1 MHEQQPENAPDSWM
15 RSCCEGALQA
25 NIASWRRR
33 NTRLLVINCGT
44 GLCLRLLWECG
55 FDVTGT
61 SACPAERL
69 QAARVASHG
78 TEILAASDD
87 DLPVEADA
95 YDWVILLLAEHDA
108 AQARQAIQEAA
119 RVASRGLVIC
129 FWNRGF
135 LLRPL
140 PFLWRKRLQLPCR
153 GQFLWQVMRAARGI
167 PGRKWLSG
175 CLPLP
180 FMWGLFGLLGGAG
193 RVCSALLGA
202 WVMLRI
208 DLDPAAGGT
217 PLGLRVGA
225 SGKVPREAA
234 VMECR
239 AGGQELQKDELY
251 VPEGKPAASQ
261 T

>member
-1 MHEQQPENAPDSWM
+1 MHARQPDNAREHWM

-33 NTRLLVINCGT
+33 NTRLLEINSGMGF
-44 GLCLRLLWECG
+44 GLKMLWECG

-61 SACPAERL
+61 SVSPAERA
-69 QAARVASHG
+69 QAAHVAPHG
-78 TEILAASDD
+78 AEILAAADD
-87 DLPVEADA
+87 DIPVDADA
-95 YDWVILLLAEHDA
+95 YDWVILHLGDHDA
-108 AQARQAIQEAA
+108 LQTRRAVQEAL
-119 RVASRGLVIC
+119 RIASRGLVIC

-140 PFLWRKRLQLPCR
+140 PFLWRKRFQPPYR
-153 GQFLWQVMRAARGI
+153 GQFLWQVLREVRGHT
-167 PGRKWLSG
+167 GRKWLSG

-180 FMWGLFGLLGGAG
+180 SMWGVFGLLGGAG

-208 DLDPAAGGT
+208 DLEPAAGGT

-225 SGKVPREAA
+225 SGSVPKQAA

-239 AGGQELQKDELY
+239 AGGPRTAK
-251 VPEGKPAASQ
+251 G
-261 T
+261 

>member
-1 MHEQQPENAPDSWM
+1 MHAQQPDNASDRWM

-33 NTRLLVINCGT
+33 NTRLLVINCGE
-44 GLCLRLLWECG
+44 GRCLRLLWECG

-61 SACPAERL
+61 CASPVERS
-69 QAARVASHG
+69 QAARTAPHG
-78 TEILAASDD
+78 TEILAAADD
-87 DLPVEADA
+87 DIPVDADA
-95 YDWVILLLAEHDA
+95 YDWVVLHLCDHALGRASLAV
-108 AQARQAIQEAA
+108 QEAA
-119 RVASRGLVIC
+119 RIASRGLVIC

-140 PFLWRKRLQLPCR
+140 SFLWRKRLQLPCR
-153 GQFLWQVMRAARGI
+153 GQYLWQVMRAVHGI

-225 SGKVPREAA
+225 SGKVPQEAA
-234 VMECR
+234 AMECR

>member
-1 MHEQQPENAPDSWM
+1 MQVQQPDTALNGWV
-15 RSCCEGALQA
+15 RSRCEGALQA

-33 NTRLLVINCGT
+33 NTRLLEINSGR
-44 GLCLRLLWECG
+44 GLCLRMLWECG

-61 SACPAERL
+61 SASPAERSE
-69 QAARVASHG
+69 AARVAPHG
-78 TEILAASDD
+78 AEILAAADD
-87 DLPVEADA
+87 DIPVDADA
-95 YDWVILLLAEHDA
+95 YDWVILHLWDHDA
-108 AQARQAIQEAA
+108 LQTRRAVQEALRIA
-119 RVASRGLVIC
+119 ARGLVVC

-140 PFLWRKRLQLPCR
+140 PFLWRGRFQLPCR
-153 GQFLWQVMRAARGI
+153 GQYLWQVLRAVRGFS
-167 PGRKWLSG
+167 GRKWLSG

-202 WVMLRI
+202 WAMLRI

-217 PLGLRVGA
+217 PLGLRVG
-225 SGKVPREAA
+225 SGGSVPTQAA

-239 AGGQELQKDELY
+239 AGGPRTAK
-251 VPEGKPAASQ
+251 G
-261 T
+261 

>member
-1 MHEQQPENAPDSWM
+1 MHAVQPDNTSDCWM
-15 RSCCEGALQA
+15 RSCCESALQA

-33 NTRLLVINCGT
+33 NTRLLVINCGK
-44 GLCLRLLWECG
+44 GLCLQMLWECG

-61 SACPAERL
+61 SACPSERAL
-69 QAARVASHG
+69 AARVAPHG
-78 TEILAASDD
+78 TEILAAADD
-87 DLPVEADA
+87 DIPVDADD
-95 YDWVILLLAEHDA
+95 YEWVILHLGDHDA
-108 AQARQAIQEAA
+108 RQTRLAVQEAI
-119 RVASRGLVIC
+119 RIASRGVVIC

-140 PFLWRKRLQLPCR
+140 PFLWRKRFHLPCR
-153 GQFLWQVMRAARGI
+153 GQYLWQVLRAVRGFT
-167 PGRKWLSG
+167 GRKWLSG

-180 FMWGLFGLLGGAG
+180 FMWGFFGLLGGAG

-217 PLGLRVGA
+217 PLGLRVGS
-225 SGKVPREAA
+225 SGKVRQEAA
-234 VMECR
+234 VLECR
-239 AGGQELQKDELY
+239 AGGQVLQKDESY
-251 VPEGKPAASQ
+251 VPEGKPAESQ